1 MPTKRFTEFEM
12 FTLAGQAMGKID
24 QYGRRGA
31 ERCTFDEIEAMAL
44 MLACLGLRPLKPGET
59 LPKMA
64 FEAPLASVPHRG
76 VIS

>member
-1 MPTKRFTEFEM
+1 MQAKRFTEFEM

-31 ERCTFDEIEAMAL
+31 ERCTFDEIEAMAAL
-44 MLACLGLRPLKPGET
+44 LACLPLKAGET
-59 LPKMA
+59 LPEMA
-64 FEAPLASVPHRG
+64 FETPLASVPHRG